1 MIPDQENLFSDAQV
15 PAVAGSPV
23 TSTNSVDMSAA
34 VRLGMGGASLP
45 KFFCFI
51 AAKSGTTPTIRVQ
64 LVGADNAALTTNPV
78 VVYDSGVLADPVTV
92 PQIVKGAISPHA
104 LKRFYGVIYTL
115 VGTTATFTVTS
126 GLTLDWPT
134 QFGT

>member
-23 TSTNSVDMSAA
+23 TSSNVVDQSAA

-45 KFFCFI
+45 KFYCLI
-51 AAKSGTTPTIRVQ
+51 SAKSGTTPTIRVQ

-78 VVYDSGVLADPVTV
+78 IIYDSGVIADPVTV
-92 PQIVKGAISPHA
+92 PQLVKGAISPHA
-104 LKRFYGVIYTL
+104 LKRFYGAIYTL
-115 VGTTATFTVTS
+115 VGTTATFTVTC
-126 GLTLDWPT
+126 GLSLDWPT